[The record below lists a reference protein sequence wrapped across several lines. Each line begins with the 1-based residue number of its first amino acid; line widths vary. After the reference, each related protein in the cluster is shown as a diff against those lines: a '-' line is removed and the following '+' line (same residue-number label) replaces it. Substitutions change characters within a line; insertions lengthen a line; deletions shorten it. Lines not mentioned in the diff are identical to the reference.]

1 MEDGSGQLV
10 VVFLGRREVPGIG
23 VGTHLTVEGRVL
35 VHHSRWIVLNPL
47 YTLHD
52 DG

>member
-1 MEDGSGQLV
+1 MEDGSGKLL

-23 VGTHLTVEGRVL
+23 VGTCLTVEGRVL
-35 VHHSRWIVLNPL
+35 VHHDRWIVLNPL
-47 YTLHD
+47 YTLRN